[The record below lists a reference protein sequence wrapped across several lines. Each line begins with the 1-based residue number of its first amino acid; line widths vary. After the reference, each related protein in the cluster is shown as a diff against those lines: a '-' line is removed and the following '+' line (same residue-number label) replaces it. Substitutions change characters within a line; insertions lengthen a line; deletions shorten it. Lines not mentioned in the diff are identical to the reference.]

1 MKYKPTL
8 GFRIG
13 GLIALKIL
21 APNSPAP
28 EARLIYVIVLCILS
42 FFIRLKMFLMGIFF
56 MMFKPL
62 TSGFRRKSFFCG
74 FFLCLSFQAFGQ
86 SNPIPANWP
95 SKPLKLLVGF
105 PGGSSPDIM
114 ARALVEPLSKAL
126 AQPVVIENR
135 VGASGNIA
143 ADVVAKAM
151 DDHTLGLVI
160 NGNLTSAKMLD
171 PKLPYDPARDFYF
184 VSLLATAPLLLV
196 SPMNLADGVEF
207 IQAARKNANTWNYA
221 SVGVGSVAHL
231 GMELFKSKVSGVEAV
246 HVPYPGNPQV
256 ITAMLSGQIQMAL
269 MAPSVVMGQVKAG
282 KIKAIG
288 LTSQRTS
295 LVPDIPSL
303 SEFGVKDFKL
313 EVWNA
318 LVAPASLPSIAKHKL
333 ALEIAQI
340 YASDEFRQKLFSLGW
355 QAVGSNSE
363 QLRSRVLEESQ
374 QLGQI
379 IQQRHIRLD

>member
-1 MKYKPTL
+1 
-8 GFRIG
+8 
-13 GLIALKIL
+13 
-21 APNSPAP
+21 
-28 EARLIYVIVLCILS
+28 
-42 FFIRLKMFLMGIFF
+42 MGPSF

-62 TSGFRRKSFFCG
+62 TSHFNLKSLLWGLVF
-74 FFLCLSFQAFGQ
+74 CLSPTVFAQT
-86 SNPIPANWP
+86 NPSPSSWP
-95 SKPLKLLVGF
+95 SKSLRLMVGF

-114 ARALVEPLSKAL
+114 ARALAEPLSRAL
-126 AQPVVIENR
+126 GQPVIVENR

-143 ADVVAKAM
+143 ADAVAKAT

-171 PKLPYDPARDFYF
+171 PKLPFDPARDFHF

-196 SPMNLADGVEF
+196 APMHLPEGVEF
-207 IQAARKNANTWNYA
+207 IQAAKKNANAWNYA

-231 GMELFKSKVSGVEAV
+231 GMELFKSKVPGIDAV

-269 MAPSVVMGQVKAG
+269 MAPSVVMAQVKAG

-288 LTSQRTS
+288 LTSQRTA
-295 LVPDIPSL
+295 LVADIPSL
-303 SEFGVKDFKL
+303 SEFGVKDYKL

-318 LVAPASLPSIAKHKL
+318 LVAPASLPSVAKQKL
-333 ALEIAQI
+333 SLEIAQI
-340 YASDEFRQKLFSLGW
+340 FAAEEFRQKLFSLGW

-363 QLRSRVLEESQ
+363 QLRSRVAEESQ
-374 QLGQI
+374 QLGLI